1 MRKLR
6 VKFGAIL
13 MLLAMVVSDGA
24 VLLVIYFLSAAL
36 HECGHLVAAKVM
48 KIEIEEI
55 RFDFSGVRICTDKNI
70 PSYLHELMLSVAGP
84 LVNVVSVTLC
94 VCAFSLCG
102 VSLFDV
108 VEAIILL
115 FRGEVTVPG
124 AVGFFAASSLLQ
136 GGINLLPINT
146 LDGGRIL
153 FCASALFFG
162 ERCASA
168 VIKATSFIAAFVLWT
183 VALYLLLRV
192 SSGLGIFVFAACVFI
207 ATAGENNETA
217 ILS

>member
-1 MRKLR
+1 
-6 VKFGAIL
+6 
-13 MLLAMVVSDGA
+13 MLFAMIASDGA
-24 VLLVIYFLSAAL
+24 AILLIYFLSAAL
-36 HECGHLVAAKVM
+36 HECGHLMAAKVM

-70 PSYLHELMLSVAGP
+70 PSYLHELILAAAGP
-84 LVNVVSVTLC
+84 LVNIVSVTLC
-94 VCAFSLCG
+94 MCVFSLCG
-102 VSLFDV
+102 VSLFNV
-108 VEAIILL
+108 VDAIIALL
-115 FRGEVTVPG
+115 GGEVTALG
-124 AVGFFAASSLLQ
+124 AVGFFAASSVLQ

-168 VIKATSFIAAFVLWT
+168 FIKATSFIAAFVLWT

-192 SSGLGIFVFAACVFI
+192 SSGLGIFIFSVCVFLSSL
-207 ATAGENNETA
+207 ENTSYITQNDKKA
-217 ILS
+217 